1 MLLIVSAVS
10 SLVGVNDVP
19 DSVRALTT
27 FDEPD
32 YVDLFTVTMPR
43 ATDWSAEEWA
53 RAVLEQTEVAR
64 RNARKLWRLIGL
76 RLGPPRSPDHVQGW
90 KIAARGDNWLR
101 VETASWY
108 LTAQAVCL
116 VEPGQVSLSLSL
128 RYDRP
133 VAAAVWA
140 GVSGP
145 HQRAVPVM
153 LRQAVQLMAGD
164 SGHDP
169 GG

>member
-1 MLLIVSAVS
+1 MLLIVSTVS
-10 SLVGVNDVP
+10 SLVGVRDVP

-27 FDEPD
+27 LDEPD
-32 YVDLFTVTMPR
+32 YVDLFTVTTAR

-90 KIAARGDNWLR
+90 RIAARGDNWLR

-108 LTAQAVCL
+108 LTAQAVFL

-153 LRQAVQLMAGD
+153 LRQAVQLMAVD